1 MKYGYE
7 KRPAFAINF
16 SLREGE
22 SSAVAAVA
30 RLQRQFHLLER
41 QMEQYF
47 RDMDE
52 VERLCKLAKEQLDTS
67 KRRITEK
74 YEGVRENAERELQII
89 AARRKSREE
98 ERKERELANAAI
110 SQSIK
115 EPNAK
120 HQTSDMIYE
129 FFKLACRLLLDIL
142 VVYAVFKIAKY
153 FWTTCL

>member
-1 MKYGYE
+1 
-7 KRPAFAINF
+7 
-16 SLREGE
+16 
-22 SSAVAAVA
+22 
-30 RLQRQFHLLER
+30 
-41 QMEQYF
+41 MEQYF

-74 YEGVRENAERELQII
+74 YEGVREDAERELQII
-89 AARRKSREE
+89 AARRKRED
-98 ERKERELANAAI
+98 ERKGRELANAAI

-120 HQTSDMIYE
+120 YQTSGMIYE
-129 FFKLACRLLLDIL
+129 FFKLACSLLLDIL

-153 FWTTCL
+153 FWTTWL

>member
-22 SSAVAAVA
+22 SSAVA

-74 YEGVRENAERELQII
+74 YEGVRESAERELQII
-89 AARRKSREE
+89 AARRKREE
-98 ERKERELANAAI
+98 ARKGRELANATI

-120 HQTSDMIYE
+120 HQTSGMIYE
-129 FFKLACRLLLDIL
+129 FFKLACSLLLDIF

-153 FWTTCL
+153 FWTTWL

>member
-22 SSAVAAVA
+22 SSAVA

-98 ERKERELANAAI
+98 ERKERELANTTI

>member
-22 SSAVAAVA
+22 SSAVA

-98 ERKERELANAAI
+98 ERKERELANAAT

-120 HQTSDMIYE
+120 HQTSGMIYE
-129 FFKLACRLLLDIL
+129 FFKFACSLLLDIL

-153 FWTTCL
+153 FWTTWL

>member
-129 FFKLACRLLLDIL
+129 FFKLACSLLLDIL
-142 VVYAVFKIAKY
+142 VVYAVFKIAKC

>member
-22 SSAVAAVA
+22 SSAVA

-74 YEGVRENAERELQII
+74 YEGLRENAERELQII
-89 AARRKSREE
+89 EARRKSREE
-98 ERKERELANAAI
+98 ERKERELANAAT

-120 HQTSDMIYE
+120 YQTSGMIYE

-142 VVYAVFKIAKY
+142 VVYTVFKIAKY
-153 FWTTCL
+153 FWTTWL

>member
-7 KRPAFAINF
+7 KIPAFAINF

-22 SSAVAAVA
+22 SSAVA
-30 RLQRQFHLLER
+30 RLQRQFQLLER

-74 YEGVRENAERELQII
+74 YEGLRENAERELQII
-89 AARRKSREE
+89 EARRKSREE

-115 EPNAK
+115 EPN
-120 HQTSDMIYE
+120 S
-129 FFKLACRLLLDIL
+129 
-142 VVYAVFKIAKY
+142 
-153 FWTTCL
+153 

>member
-89 AARRKSREE
+89 AARRKSQEE

-129 FFKLACRLLLDIL
+129 FFKLACSLLLDIL

>member
-7 KRPAFAINF
+7 KIPAFAINF

-22 SSAVAAVA
+22 SSAVA
-30 RLQRQFHLLER
+30 RLQRQFQLLER

-74 YEGVRENAERELQII
+74 YEGLRENAERELQII
-89 AARRKSREE
+89 EARRKSREE

-120 HQTSDMIYE
+120 HQTSGMIYE
-129 FFKLACRLLLDIL
+129 FFKLACSLLLDIL
-142 VVYAVFKIAKY
+142 VVYTVFKIAKY
-153 FWTTCL
+153 FWTTWL

>member
-1 MKYGYE
+1 
-7 KRPAFAINF
+7 
-16 SLREGE
+16 
-22 SSAVAAVA
+22 
-30 RLQRQFHLLER
+30 
-41 QMEQYF
+41 MEQYF

-98 ERKERELANAAI
+98 ERKERELANTTI

-115 EPNAK
+115 EPKAK
-120 HQTSDMIYE
+120 HQTSGMIYE
-129 FFKLACRLLLDIL
+129 FFKLACSLLLDIL

-153 FWTTCL
+153 FWTTWF